1 MKEDDGPEV
10 VSEKLSRADYR
21 KMSREASAHAVSVF
35 WRKTGLRQYQVAD
48 KYGIERVRFRLWSSV
63 NGKRLV
69 GPILKKHYRL
79 LIAMFYPQHEDAA
92 DEIFKNGVARCI
104 TDFRKKHLRISK
116 AAFAKQYGLD
126 RYATGRWESSKNP
139 FSPSLGMHFALV
151 KQILRFAV
159 ERYERRIAREVR
171 AKKKQ
176 SSMKE
181 TSPA

>member
-21 KMSREASAHAVSVF
+21 KMSRSAAVHAIGVF
-35 WRKTGLRQYQVAD
+35 WRRTGLKQHQVANMYSI
-48 KYGIERVRFRLWSSV
+48 KQGHFRNWASPK
-63 NGKRLV
+63 GHG
-69 GPILKKHYRL
+69 GPILKQHYRL
-79 LIAMFYPQHEDAA
+79 LIAMFYPQYEDVAQ
-92 DEIFKNGVARCI
+92 EIFKDGVARCI

-116 AAFAKQYGLD
+116 AVFAKQYGLD
-126 RYATGRWESSKNP
+126 DHTIGRWERSGNS
-139 FSPSLGMHFALV
+139 FSPSLSVHFALV